1 MTTALQI
8 RDLSVSFVTGDGT
21 SVPAVMG
28 IDLDVA
34 PGRVLALV
42 GESGSGKSAS
52 LLGTLGLLPRN
63 TVSSGT
69 AKLHGEDLLA
79 LPRRQLRRVR
89 GRDVGVIFQDPISSL
104 NPVMTVGAQVAEAIA
119 LHHPKLSRA
128 EVRERACQAL
138 EEVGIPA
145 ARRRYGDYPHQF
157 SGGMRQRVMIAMAIV
172 NRPSVIVAD
181 EPTTALDVTVQAQIL
196 ELLVRL
202 CRERDAALVIVT
214 HDLGVVAGI
223 ADEVAVM
230 YAGRIVER
238 APVEDVFYQPAHPYT
253 QGLLRAVPRLDL
265 AGHEPEPIPGSP
277 ATAASAGPGCSFS
290 PRCPLATEECHT
302 DVPVLREIGR
312 GHSAACVH
320 AEHARSIRAGVIT

>member
-1 MTTALQI
+1 M
-8 RDLSVSFVTGDGT
+8 
-21 SVPAVMG
+21 
-28 IDLDVA
+28 
-34 PGRVLALV
+34 
-42 GESGSGKSAS
+42 
-52 LLGTLGLLPRN
+52 
-63 TVSSGT
+63 
-69 AKLHGEDLLA
+69 
-79 LPRRQLRRVR
+79 R
-89 GRDVGVIFQDPISSL
+89 GRDVGVIFQDPASSL
-104 NPVMTVGAQVAEAIA
+104 NPVMSVGAQVAEAIA
-119 LHHPKLSRA
+119 LHHPRLSRA
-128 EVRERACQAL
+128 DLRERACEAL

-202 CRERDAALVIVT
+202 CRERDTALVIVT

-238 APVEDVFYQPAHPYT
+238 APVEDVFYRPAHPYT
-253 QGLLRAVPRLDL
+253 RGLLRAVPRLDI

-290 PRCPLATEECHT
+290 PRCALATDGCRT
-302 DVPVLREIGR
+302 DVPALREMAH
-312 GHSAACVH
+312 GHTAACIHVQ
-320 AEHARSIRAGVIT
+320 HARSRPAGGST